1 MESSEHRI
9 RFGLRVRELRMHP
22 RRATGKKPRS
32 QERFADDIGMD
43 RTYIGGIER
52 GRRNPTLDV
61 IVRLAEGLG
70 VPPAELL
77 RADGRPRQST
87 RADAGR

>member
-1 MESSEHRI
+1 MESTDHRVQ
-9 RFGLRVRELRMHP
+9 FGLRVRELRMHP
-22 RRATGKKPRS
+22 RRSTGKRPRS

-61 IVRLAEGLG
+61 IVRLADGLG

-77 RADGRPRQST
+77 RGVGSPRPSPGR
-87 RADAGR
+87 

>member
-1 MESSEHRI
+1 MESNDHRAQ
-9 RFGLRVRELRMHP
+9 FGLRVRDLRMHP
-22 RRATGKKPRS
+22 KRATGKRPRS
-32 QERFADDIGMD
+32 QERFADDVGMD

-61 IVRLAEGLG
+61 IVRLADGLG

-77 RADGRPRQST
+77 RTVGTHRHSRL
-87 RADAGR
+87 G